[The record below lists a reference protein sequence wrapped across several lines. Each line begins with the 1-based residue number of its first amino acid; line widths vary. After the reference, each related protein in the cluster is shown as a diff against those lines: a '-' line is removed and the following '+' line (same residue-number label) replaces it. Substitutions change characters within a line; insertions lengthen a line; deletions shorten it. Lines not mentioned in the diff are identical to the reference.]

1 MTIRTSIPRPV
12 RSLLRRGYVGFGSA
26 TSSRRLRP
34 DLLVVGGQRCGTT
47 SLFRALEQHPQIIR
61 PTLNKGIN
69 YFDIN
74 YHRGEQW
81 YAGHFPTTRSI
92 RQRTDDDRESVAFE
106 ASGYYLFHPLAPE
119 RIARDLPNVK
129 IIAMLRDPV
138 ERAFS
143 AWKHERARGFDTEPF
158 DRAIEM
164 EDERTRG
171 ESARMREDP
180 RYQSY
185 AHRHFAYAARGDY
198 PELLGRYYDRLPAAQ
213 IHVVYSEDFFADPA
227 AEFTRITRFLGV
239 DHAPGLV
246 FEQHN
251 ARRSGP
257 MPQRGQQLLVERFS
271 GQVAQLEALVGRRPP
286 WSDAEPRS
294 TR

>member
-1 MTIRTSIPRPV
+1 M
-12 RSLLRRGYVGFGSA
+12 RSLLRRGYVGLGAVTSA
-26 TSSRRLRP
+26 QRLRP
-34 DLLVVGGQRCGTT
+34 DLIVVGGQRCGTT
-47 SLFRALEQHPQIIR
+47 SLFRALEQHPQLVR

-74 YHRGEQW
+74 YDRGEQW
-81 YAGHFPTTRSI
+81 YAGHFPTARSV
-92 RQRTDDDRESVAFE
+92 RHRTGGDRRAVAFE

-119 RIARDLPNVK
+119 RIARDLPDIK

-143 AWKHERARGFDTEPF
+143 AWKHERARGYEAEPF

-164 EDERTRG
+164 ESERTRG
-171 ESARMREDP
+171 EADRMRKDP
-180 RYQSY
+180 GYQSY

-198 PELLGRYYDRLPAAQ
+198 PKLLGWYYDLLPAAQ
-213 IHVVYSEDFFADPA
+213 IHVVYSEDFFANPA
-227 AEFTRITRFLGV
+227 AEFARITRFLDV
-239 DHAPGLV
+239 DHAPGLL

-257 MPQRGQQLLVERFS
+257 MPPRAQRLLEERFA
-271 GQVAQLEALVGRRPP
+271 GQGDQLEALVGRRPP
-286 WSDAEPRS
+286 WSNAQLRS
-294 TR
+294 TS